1 MFTGIIEEV
10 GKISSINKLKTGEY
24 VLSISCKKIKPFN
37 LSIGDSIAV
46 NGVDLTVRSIGES
59 NLSFDVMN
67 ETYSRSNLQSLIEG
81 DFVNLERSVTTG
93 TKLSG
98 HIVRGVVETTCS
110 VSQFREDNDS
120 IIASYQVQPEYLKYI
135 VMKGPVCIDG
145 VSLTV
150 MERDQNSFSVSLV
163 QYTQE
168 NTNLTRRNIGDQI
181 NLETDIFARY
191 VEQILENREN

>member
-1 MFTGIIEEV
+1 MFTGIIEEI
-10 GKISSINKLKTGEY
+10 GT
-24 VLSISCKKIKPFN
+24 VLSHGRGELVLECPLVTSDAN
-37 LSIGDSIAV
+37 LGDSIAV

-168 NTNLTRRNIGDQI
+168 NTNLTRRSIGDQI

>member
-1 MFTGIIEEV
+1 MFTGIIEEI
-10 GKISSINKLKTGEY
+10 GT
-24 VLSISCKKIKPFN
+24 VLSHGIGELILECPVVTSDAD
-37 LSIGDSIAV
+37 LGDSIAV
-46 NGVDLTVRSIGES
+46 NGVDLTVRSIGEN

-67 ETYSRSNLQSLIEG
+67 ETYNCSNLEGLKKG
-81 DFVNLERSVTTG
+81 DFVNLERSVTAG

-110 VSQFREDNDS
+110 ILQFKDDNDS

-135 VMKGPVCIDG
+135 VMKGPVCLDG

-150 MERDQNSFSVSLV
+150 MGRDQNSFSVSLV

-168 NTNLTRRNIGDQI
+168 NTNLTQRNIGDRV

>member
-1 MFTGIIEEV
+1 MTSKQVSPSSPLISEELQKLEPSAVIELFEL
-10 GKISSINKLKTGEY
+10 KLT
-24 VLSISCKKIKPFN
+24 L
-37 LSIGDSIAV
+37 AV